1 MRAWSTRAPT
11 SEGSGETE
19 SMPDL
24 DERPASSRSAISPI
38 TAVGL
43 TSSMMRSQYSRVSAG
58 ATSRAAPSAAAVEPL
73 MEVSGTRSSWLTMPR
88 NSARIRS
95 SS

>member
-1 MRAWSTRAPT
+1 
-11 SEGSGETE
+11 
-19 SMPDL
+19 
-24 DERPASSRSAISPI
+24 
-38 TAVGL
+38 
-43 TSSMMRSQYSRVSAG
+43 MMRKYSRVSAG